1 MLRYNDGRC
10 SSKTSALPDLGNA
23 SAAIG
28 KPFGFCIIL
37 RMMAPLIADYE
48 TEFGGF
54 EKLMPHRIKNVLM
67 VASLY
72 DSFLLAD
79 DERLNEALFSELLD
93 TTVHAAPRI
102 TRVSTADLAV
112 ERLQKGPFDLVIAM
126 IQIGDTDMD
135 NFVTGL
141 KKEYPGMPVVLLSFN
156 MQDVLNISEPTRAQV
171 NGIFLWNGDTRIF
184 SAIINL
190 LEDEINFEH
199 DSQVGVQ
206 AVLLVEDNIK
216 FYSSYLPIIYS
227 ELMKQTQIVMAEELN
242 PSKKM
247 LRLKA
252 RPKVLFCNNFDKAWE
267 IYSGYKANLLGV
279 ISDIEYPMA
288 GKTEPEDGLILSKR
302 IKAENPDMPVLLQSS
317 NSQFSSRAQGLGASF
332 MNKASSDLSKQLRNF
347 IVRYFGF
354 GDFVFTDKNG
364 FELARA
370 ADMHTMLK
378 LLKTVPIDSI
388 LYHAGRNHFSKW
400 LFARTEFET
409 AYHLRPKM
417 ISEFK
422 DSEALRKYLI
432 ETLYQFIYKTQ
443 LGTVLKFDRKLF
455 DNATPFVKIG
465 SGGIGG
471 KARGLA
477 FVDFLL
483 SRNPIGESFPGVS
496 ITVPNTIVLA
506 TDVFDFFLEQ
516 NNLDAMI
523 NERYSGERIADIFQ
537 KARLPDFVVQDL
549 RVIVEKLEGPLAVR
563 SSSLLEDS
571 KTQPFAGIY
580 KTYMLANNNPD
591 PELRLKE
598 LEKAVK
604 FVYASTFSN
613 EAMAY
618 RKLTPHLPDEEK
630 MAVVIQKVVGR
641 SYAGG
646 ERFYPVF
653 SGVVQSY
660 NYYPVPPLT
669 SEDPIAHIAMGLG
682 KTIVEG
688 LTALRFSPSHPR
700 NLHQFS
706 TIDDFFANSQKSF
719 IALNVSGTEIKP
731 LSYDKEPDLEPVE
744 IAAGEADGTLELV
757 ASSYSVDNDVIS
769 DSISQPGAR
778 LVTFAPILKNELI
791 PLSEILKSLSK
802 LGREAMGAN
811 IEMEF
816 AATIDPQTRFTQFN
830 ILQMRPMVSRSVI
843 KKVRLDDVDQ
853 SAIVCSSDSTLG
865 NGHINDITDLIY
877 VKPETFTNLKTR
889 DIAAEIGELNLK
901 LKSEGRFCMII
912 GPGRWGSSDPFLGIP
927 VKWNHIS
934 HSKIIIEAA
943 YGGFSA
949 DPSYGTHFFHNL
961 TSLGIG
967 YFTVNPE
974 KNEGFIDWD
983 WLNSR
988 PVLADLQ
995 YVRHLRLTAPLDIR
1009 IDGSTGKGV
1018 IAHT

>member
-1 MLRYNDGRC
+1 MLTQR
-10 SSKTSALPDLGNA
+10 
-23 SAAIG
+23 
-28 KPFGFCIIL
+28 
-37 RMMAPLIADYE
+37 IADYE

-54 EKLMPHRIKNVLM
+54 EKLMPHRIKNILM

-93 TTVHAAPRI
+93 NTVRSAPKI
-102 TRVSTADLAV
+102 TRVSTADQAV
-112 ERLQKGPFDLVIAM
+112 ERLLLGPFDLVIAM

-135 NFVTGL
+135 NFVAGL
-141 KKEYPGMPVVLLSFN
+141 KRTHPGLPIVLLSFN
-156 MQDVLNISEPTRAQV
+156 MQDVVNISDLTRSQV
-171 NGIFLWNGDTRIF
+171 NGVFLWNGDTRIF

-190 LEDEINFEH
+190 LEDEMNFSH
-199 DSQVGVQ
+199 DSKVGVQ

-267 IYSGYKANLLGV
+267 IYSKYKANLLGV

-288 GKTEPEDGLILSKR
+288 GKCEPEAGLLLSKK
-302 IKAENPDMPVLLQSS
+302 IKTEDPDMPVLLQSS
-317 NSQFSSRAQGLGASF
+317 NSKFALRAQGLGASF
-332 MNKASSDLSKQLRNF
+332 MNKAASDLSKQLRNF

-364 FELARA
+364 LELARA
-370 ADMHTMLK
+370 ADLHTMLK

-409 AYHLRPKM
+409 AYNIRPKR

-443 LGTVLKFDRKLF
+443 LGTVLRFDRKLF
-455 DNATPFVKIG
+455 DNSTPFVKIG

-483 SRNPIGESFPGVS
+483 SRSDLADRFPGVF

-516 NNLDAMI
+516 NNLDAAI
-523 NERYSGERIADIFQ
+523 NEHYSGERIADIFL
-537 KARLPDFVVQDL
+537 KARLPDYVRQDL
-549 RVIVEKLEGPLAVR
+549 RAIVEKLDGPLAVR

-591 PELRLKE
+591 PELRLQE

-613 EAMAY
+613 EAKAY

-641 SYAGG
+641 AYAGG
-646 ERFYPVF
+646 ARFYPVF

-660 NYYPVPPLT
+660 NYYPVPPLS
-669 SEDPIAHIAMGLG
+669 SEDPIAHIGMGLG

-706 TIDDFFANSQKSF
+706 TIDDFFSNSQKNF
-719 IALNVSGTEIKP
+719 IALDVSGAEIKP
-731 LSYDKEPDLEPVE
+731 LTYDKEPDLKPVE
-744 IAAGEADGTLELV
+744 IEAAEADGTLELV
-757 ASSYSVDNDVIS
+757 ASSYSAEDDIIT
-769 DSISQPGAR
+769 DSISRPGER

-791 PLSEILKSLSK
+791 PLSEILTSLSR

-811 IEMEF
+811 IEIEF
-816 AATIDPQTRFTQFN
+816 AASFDPESRGVEFN
-830 ILQMRPMVSRSVI
+830 ILQMRPMVSRSVV
-843 KKVRLDDVDQ
+843 KKVKFEDLI
-853 SAIVCSSDSTLG
+853 SADIVCSSLSTLG
-865 NGHINDITDLIY
+865 NGYINDISDLVF
-877 VKPETFTNLKTR
+877 VKPETFTSLKTR
-889 DIAAEIGELNLK
+889 EIAAEIGELNLK
-901 LKSEGRFCMII
+901 LKNEGRYCMII

-934 HSKIIIEAA
+934 HAKVIIEAA

-967 YFTVNPE
+967 YLTVNPE
-974 KNEGFIDWD
+974 KNEGMIDWN

-988 PVLADLQ
+988 PVLADLNF
-995 YVRHLRLTAPLDIR
+995 VRHIRLEHPLDIR
-1009 IDGSTGKGV
+1009 IDGSTGKGI
-1018 IAHT
+1018 IAHN

>member
-1 MLRYNDGRC
+1 MLTQR
-10 SSKTSALPDLGNA
+10 
-23 SAAIG
+23 
-28 KPFGFCIIL
+28 
-37 RMMAPLIADYE
+37 IADYE

-54 EKLMPHRIKNVLM
+54 EKLMPHRIKNILM

-79 DERLNEALFSELLD
+79 DERLNEALFGELLD
-93 TTVHAAPRI
+93 NTVRSAPKI
-102 TRVSTADLAV
+102 TRVSTADQAI
-112 ERLQKGPFDLVIAM
+112 ERLKKGPFDLVIAM

-135 NFVTGL
+135 NFVAGL
-141 KKEYPGMPVVLLSFN
+141 KNTRPGLPVVLLSFN
-156 MQDVLNISEPTRAQV
+156 MQDVLNISELTRAQA

-190 LEDEINFEH
+190 LEDEMNFEH
-199 DSQVGVQ
+199 DSKVGVQ

-252 RPKVLFCNNFDKAWE
+252 RPKILFCNNFDKAWE
-267 IYSGYKANLLGV
+267 IYSKYKANLLGV

-288 GKTEPEDGLILSKR
+288 GKCEPEAGLLLSKK
-302 IKAENPDMPVLLQSS
+302 IKAEHPDMPVLLQSS
-317 NSQFSSRAQGLGASF
+317 NSQFAGRAQGLGASF
-332 MNKASSDLSKQLRNF
+332 MNKAASDLSKQLRNF

-354 GDFVFTDKNG
+354 GDFIFTDKNG

-370 ADMHTMLK
+370 ADLHTMLK
-378 LLKTVPIDSI
+378 LLKTVPIESI

-409 AYHLRPKM
+409 AYNIRPKK

-422 DSEALRKYLI
+422 DSEGLRKYLI

-465 SGGIGG
+465 SGSIGG

-483 SRNPIGESFPGVS
+483 SKSDIAERFPGVF

-516 NNLDAMI
+516 NNLDAVI
-523 NERYSGERIADIFQ
+523 NEHYPGERIADIFL
-537 KARLPDFVVQDL
+537 KARLPDYVIQDL
-549 RVIVEKLEGPLAVR
+549 RAIVEKLEGPLAVR

-613 EAMAY
+613 EAKAY
-618 RKLTPHLPDEEK
+618 RRLTPHLPDEEK

-641 SYAGG
+641 SYADGA
-646 ERFYPVF
+646 RFYPVF

-660 NYYPVPPLT
+660 NYYPVPPLS

-688 LTALRFSPSHPR
+688 HTALRFSPSHPR

-706 TIDDFFANSQKSF
+706 TIEDFFSNSQKSF
-719 IALNVSGTEIKP
+719 IALDVSSGEIKP
-731 LSYDKEPDLEPVE
+731 LTYDKDPDLRPVE
-744 IAAGEADGTLELV
+744 IEAAEADGTLELV
-757 ASSYSVDNDVIS
+757 ASSYSVENDVIS

-778 LVTFAPILKNELI
+778 LVTFAPILKNELL

-811 IEMEF
+811 IEIEF
-816 AATIDPQTRFTQFN
+816 AASFDPENRNVGFN
-830 ILQMRPMVSRSVI
+830 ILQMRPMVSRSVV
-843 KKVRLDDVDQ
+843 KKVKFDDVNE
-853 SAIVCSSDSTLG
+853 ANIVCSSQSTLG
-865 NGHINDITDLIY
+865 NGYINDVSDLIY

-889 DIAAEIGELNLK
+889 EIAAEIGELNQK
-901 LKSEGRFCMII
+901 LKNEGRFGLII

-934 HSKIIIEAA
+934 NSKVIIEAA
-943 YGGFSA
+943 YGSFSA

-961 TSLGIG
+961 TSLGVG
-967 YFTVNPE
+967 YLTVNPE
-974 KNEGFIDWD
+974 KKEGSINWE
-983 WLNSR
+983 WLKNQ

-995 YVRHLRLTAPLDIR
+995 YVRHIKLAKPLDIR

>member
-1 MLRYNDGRC
+1 MWLPEIALTPLLYNIAMLTHR
-10 SSKTSALPDLGNA
+10 
-23 SAAIG
+23 
-28 KPFGFCIIL
+28 
-37 RMMAPLIADYE
+37 IADYE

-54 EKLMPHRIKNVLM
+54 EKLMPHRIKNILM

-93 TTVHAAPRI
+93 TTLHAAPKI
-102 TRVSTADLAV
+102 TRVSTAGQAI
-112 ERLQKGPFDLVIAM
+112 ERLQKGSFDLVIAM
-126 IQIGDTDMD
+126 VQIGDTDMD
-135 NFVTGL
+135 NFVAGL
-141 KKEYPGMPVVLLSFN
+141 KQTTPGLPIVLLSFN
-156 MQDVLNISEPTRAQV
+156 MQDVLNISELTRSQV

-190 LEDEINFEH
+190 LEDEMNFAR
-199 DSQVGVQ
+199 DSEVGVQ
-206 AVLLVEDNIK
+206 AVLLIEDNIK

-252 RPKVLFCNNFDKAWE
+252 RPKILFCNNFDKAWE
-267 IYSGYKANLLGV
+267 IYSKYKANLLGV

-288 GKTEPEDGLILSKR
+288 GKCEPEAGLLLSKK

-317 NSQFSSRAQGLGASF
+317 DSRFAQRAQSLGASF
-332 MNKASSDLSKQLRNF
+332 MNKAASDLSKQLRNF

-370 ADMHTMLK
+370 ADLHTMLK
-378 LLKTVPIDSI
+378 LLKTVPIESI
-388 LYHAGRNHFSKW
+388 LYHASRNHFSKW

-409 AYHLRPKM
+409 AYNIRPKR

-422 DSEALRKYLI
+422 DSEGLRKYLI

-455 DNATPFVKIG
+455 DNTTPFVKIG
-465 SGGIGG
+465 SGSIGG

-483 SRNPIGESFPGVS
+483 SKSDIAERFPGVE

-516 NNLDAMI
+516 NNLDAVI
-523 NERYSGERIADIFQ
+523 NENYPGERIADIFL
-537 KARLPDFVVQDL
+537 KARLPDYVRHDL
-549 RVIVEKLEGPLAVR
+549 RAIVEKLEGPLAVR

-571 KTQPFAGIY
+571 KTQPFAGVY

-604 FVYASTFSN
+604 FIYASTFST
-613 EAMAY
+613 EAKAY

-660 NYYPVPPLT
+660 NYYPVPPLA

-688 LTALRFSPSHPR
+688 LTVLRFSPSHPR

-706 TIDDFFANSQKSF
+706 TTEDFFVNSQKSF
-719 IALNVSGTEIKP
+719 ITLDVSGTEIKP
-731 LSYDKEPDLEPVE
+731 LAYDKEPDLKPVE
-744 IAAGEADGTLELV
+744 IAAAEADGTLELV
-757 ASSYSVDNDVIS
+757 ASSYSVENDVMS
-769 DSISQPGAR
+769 DSIAQPGAR
-778 LVTFAPILKNELI
+778 LVTFAPILKNEQI
-791 PLSEILKSLSK
+791 PLSEILKNLSD
-802 LGREAMGAN
+802 LGREAMGTN
-811 IEMEF
+811 IELEF
-816 AATIDPQTRFTQFN
+816 AASFDPESRKTQFN
-830 ILQMRPMVSRSVI
+830 ILQMRPMVSRSVV
-843 KKVRLDDVDQ
+843 KKVKFEDIDEAKIICA
-853 SAIVCSSDSTLG
+853 SGSTLG
-865 NGHINDITDLIY
+865 NGYINDISDLIY

-901 LKSEGRFCMII
+901 LKNEDRFCMII
-912 GPGRWGSSDPFLGIP
+912 GPGRWGSSDPFLGVP
-927 VKWNHIS
+927 VKWAHIS
-934 HSKIIIEAA
+934 HSKVIIEAS
-943 YGGFSA
+943 YGSFSA

-974 KNEGFIDWD
+974 KNEGSIDWD
-983 WLNSR
+983 WLQSQ

-995 YVRHLRLTAPLDIR
+995 YVRHIRLPKPLDIR
-1009 IDGSTGKGV
+1009 IDGSTGKGI
-1018 IAHT
+1018 IAHS

>member
-1 MLRYNDGRC
+1 MYN
-10 SSKTSALPDLGNA
+10 
-23 SAAIG
+23 
-28 KPFGFCIIL
+28 
-37 RMMAPLIADYE
+37 IADMTPLLADYG

-79 DERLNEALFSELLD
+79 DERLNQALFSELLD

-102 TRVSTADLAV
+102 TRVSSAEQAV
-112 ERLQKGPFDLVIAM
+112 ERLEKGQYDLVIAM

-135 NFVTGL
+135 NFVAGL
-141 KKEYPGMPVVLLSFN
+141 KQARPGLPVVLLSFN
-156 MQDVLNISEPTRAQV
+156 MQDVMNISEPARTQADGV
-171 NGIFLWNGDTRIF
+171 FLWNGDTRIF

-190 LEDEINFEH
+190 LEDGMNFGH
-199 DSQVGVQ
+199 DSKVGVQ

-267 IYSGYKANLLGV
+267 IYSAYKSNLLGV

-288 GKTEPEDGLILSKR
+288 GKCEPEAGLLLAKK

-317 NSQFSSRAQGLGASF
+317 NSRFAAAAQSLGASF
-332 MNKASSDLSKQLRNF
+332 MNKSAPDLSKSLRSF

-354 GDFVFTDKNG
+354 GDFVFTGRNG
-364 FELARA
+364 LELARA
-370 ADMHTMLK
+370 ADLHTMLK
-378 LLKTVPIDSI
+378 LLKTVPAESI
-388 LYHAGRNHFSKW
+388 LYHASRNHFSKW

-409 AYHLRPKM
+409 AYHIRPKL
-417 ISEFK
+417 ISEFG

-465 SGGIGG
+465 SGSIGG

-483 SRNPIGESFPGVS
+483 SRSDLAERFPGVL

-516 NNLDAMI
+516 NSLDAVT
-523 NERYSGERIADIFQ
+523 NEHYSGAHIADIFL
-537 KARLPDFVVQDL
+537 KARLPDYVLQDL
-549 RVIVEKLEGPLAVR
+549 RAVVEKLDGPLAVR

-580 KTYMLANNNPD
+580 KTYMLANNSPD
-591 PELRLKE
+591 PELRLRE

-604 FVYASTFSN
+604 YIYASTFSG
-613 EAMAY
+613 EAAAY
-618 RKLTPHLPDEEK
+618 RRLTPHLPDEEK
-630 MAVVIQKVVGR
+630 MAVIIQKVVGR

-660 NYYPVPPLT
+660 NYYPAPPLT

-688 LTALRFSPSHPR
+688 HTALRFSPSHPR

-706 TIDDFFANSQKSF
+706 TIDDFFNNSQKSF
-719 IALNVSGTEIKP
+719 IALDIAGAETKP
-731 LSYDKEPDLEPVE
+731 LAYDKEPDLRPVE
-744 IAAGEADGTLELV
+744 IEAAEADGTLELV
-757 ASSYSVDNDVIS
+757 ASSYSADNDVIT
-769 DSISQPGAR
+769 DSLSQPGAR

-811 IEMEF
+811 IEIEF
-816 AATIDPQTRFTQFN
+816 AATFDPQTRAAQFN
-830 ILQMRPMVSRSVI
+830 ILQMRPMVSRSVV
-843 KKVRLDDVDQ
+843 KKVKFDDLDPAD
-853 SAIVCSSDSTLG
+853 IVCSSRSTLG
-865 NGHINDITDLIY
+865 NGCINDVSDLIY
-877 VKPETFTNLKTR
+877 VKPETFTSLKTPE
-889 DIAAEIGELNLK
+889 IASEIGELNLK
-901 LKSEGRFCMII
+901 LKAESRFCMII

-934 HSKIIIEAA
+934 HSRVIIEAA
-943 YGGFSA
+943 YGDFSA

-967 YFTVNPE
+967 YFTVDPGRD
-974 KNEGFIDWD
+974 EGFIDWA

-988 PVLADLQ
+988 PVLADLR
-995 YVRHLRLTAPLDIR
+995 YVRHIRLDGPLDIR
-1009 IDGSTGKGV
+1009 IDGTTGKGV
-1018 IAHT
+1018 IARPGA

>member
-1 MLRYNDGRC
+1 MLTQR
-10 SSKTSALPDLGNA
+10 
-23 SAAIG
+23 
-28 KPFGFCIIL
+28 
-37 RMMAPLIADYE
+37 IADYE

-54 EKLMPHRIKNVLM
+54 EKLMPHRIKNILM

-93 TTVHAAPRI
+93 NTVHAAPRI
-102 TRVSTADLAV
+102 TRVSTAEKAV
-112 ERLQKGPFDLVIAM
+112 ERLQKGPFDLIIAM

-135 NFVTGL
+135 NFVAGL
-141 KKEYPGMPVVLLSFN
+141 KKTNPGLPIVLLSFN
-156 MQDVLNISEPTRAQV
+156 MQDVLNISELTRAQA

-190 LEDEINFEH
+190 LEDEMNFEH
-199 DSQVGVQ
+199 DSKVGVQ

-216 FYSSYLPIIYS
+216 FYSSYLPVIYS

-252 RPKVLFCNNFDKAWE
+252 RPKILFCSDFDKAWE
-267 IYSGYKANLLGV
+267 IYSKYKANLLGV

-288 GKTEPEDGLILSKR
+288 GKCEPEAGLLLAKK
-302 IKAENPDMPVLLQSS
+302 IKADNPDMPVLLQSS
-317 NSQFSSRAQGLGASF
+317 NSRFALRAQALGASF
-332 MNKASSDLSKQLRNF
+332 MNKAASDLSKQLRSF

-354 GDFVFTDKNG
+354 GDFVFAGKNG
-364 FELARA
+364 VELARA
-370 ADMHTMLK
+370 PDLHTMLA

-388 LYHAGRNHFSKW
+388 LYHASRNHYSKW

-409 AYHLRPKM
+409 AYHIRPKR

-422 DSEALRKYLI
+422 DSEGLRKYLI

-483 SRNPIGESFPGVS
+483 SKDDIAGRFPGVL

-516 NNLDAMI
+516 NDLDAVT
-523 NERYSGERIADIFQ
+523 NENYPGERIADLFL
-537 KARLPDFVVQDL
+537 KARLPDYVIQDL
-549 RVIVEKLEGPLAVR
+549 RAIVEKLEGPLAVR

-591 PELRLKE
+591 PELRLGE

-613 EAMAY
+613 EAKAY

-641 SYAGG
+641 SYADGA
-646 ERFYPVF
+646 RFYPVF

-660 NYYPVPPLT
+660 NYYPVPPLS

-682 KTIVEG
+682 KSIVEG

-706 TIDDFFANSQKSF
+706 TIDDFFSNSQKNF
-719 IALNVSGTEIKP
+719 IALDVSGGEIKP
-731 LSYDKEPDLEPVE
+731 LTYDKEPDLKPVE
-744 IAAGEADGTLELV
+744 ITAAEADGTLELT
-757 ASSYSVDNDVIS
+757 ASSYSAEDDVIS

-791 PLSEILKSLSK
+791 PLSEILKSLSR
-802 LGREAMGAN
+802 LGQEAMGAN
-811 IEMEF
+811 IEIEF
-816 AATIDPQTRFTQFN
+816 AATFDPETRGAEFN
-830 ILQMRPMVSRSVI
+830 ILQMRPMVSRSVV
-843 KKVRLDDVDQ
+843 KKVKFEDINE
-853 SAIVCSSDSTLG
+853 ANIICSSESTLG
-865 NGHINDITDLIY
+865 NGYTNDVSDLIY
-877 VKPETFTNLKTR
+877 VKPETFTNLMTR
-889 DIAAEIGELNLK
+889 EIAAEIGELNLK
-901 LKSEGRFCMII
+901 LKEEGRFCMII

-934 HSKIIIEAA
+934 HSKAIIEAA

-967 YFTVNPE
+967 YFTVDPE
-974 KNEGFIDWD
+974 KNKGTIDWE

-988 PVLADLQ
+988 PVMSDLK
-995 YVRHLRLTAPLDIR
+995 YVRHIRLEKPLDIR

-1018 IAHT
+1018 IAHN

>member
-1 MLRYNDGRC
+1 M
-10 SSKTSALPDLGNA
+10 
-23 SAAIG
+23 
-28 KPFGFCIIL
+28 
-37 RMMAPLIADYE
+37 
-48 TEFGGF
+48 EFGGF

-93 TTVHAAPRI
+93 NTVRSAPKI
-102 TRVSTADLAV
+102 TRVSSADEAV
-112 ERLQKGPFDLVIAM
+112 ERLRKGPFDLVIAM

-135 NFVTGL
+135 NFVAGL
-141 KKEYPGMPVVLLSFN
+141 KRTNPGLPIVLLSFN
-156 MQDVLNISEPTRAQV
+156 MQDVLNISEPTRAQA

-190 LEDEINFEH
+190 LEDEMNFSH
-199 DSQVGVQ
+199 DSKVGVQ

-267 IYSGYKANLLGV
+267 IYSKYRSNLLGV

-288 GKTEPEDGLILSKR
+288 GKCEPEAGLILSKR
-302 IKAENPDMPVLLQSS
+302 IKAGNPDMPVLLQSS
-317 NSQFSSRAQGLGASF
+317 NSLFAGRAQSLGASF
-332 MNKASSDLSKQLRNF
+332 MNKAASDLSKQLRNF

-364 FELARA
+364 VELARA
-370 ADMHTMLK
+370 ADLHTMLK
-378 LLKTVPIDSI
+378 LLKAVPIESI

-409 AYHLRPKM
+409 AYHIQPKR

-483 SRNPIGESFPGVS
+483 SKDDIAGHFPGVE

-516 NNLDAMI
+516 NNLDAVI
-523 NERYSGERIADIFQ
+523 NEHYPGERIAEIFQ
-537 KARLPDFVVQDL
+537 KAKLPDYVIQDL

-604 FVYASTFSN
+604 FVYASTFSS
-613 EAMAY
+613 EAKAY
-618 RKLTPHLPDEEK
+618 RRLTPHLPDEEK

-660 NYYPVPPLT
+660 NYYPVPPLS
-669 SEDPIAHIAMGLG
+669 SEDPIAHIGMGLG

-688 LTALRFSPSHPR
+688 HTALRFSPSHPR

-719 IALNVSGTEIKP
+719 IALDVSSSEIKP
-731 LSYDKEPDLEPVE
+731 LTYDKEPDLKAVDIE
-744 IAAGEADGTLELV
+744 AAEADGTLELV
-757 ASSYSVDNDVIS
+757 ASSYSVENDIIT

-811 IEMEF
+811 IEIEF
-816 AATIDPQTRFTQFN
+816 AATFDPQTRAAQFN
-830 ILQMRPMVSRSVI
+830 ILQMRPMVSRSVV
-843 KKVRLDDVDQ
+843 KKVKFEDVNEAD
-853 SAIVCSSDSTLG
+853 IVCASDSTLG
-865 NGHINDITDLIY
+865 NGYINDISDLIY

-889 DIAAEIGELNLK
+889 EIAAEIGELNQQLK
-901 LKSEGRFCMII
+901 NEGRFCMII

-934 HSKIIIEAA
+934 HSKVIIEAA
-943 YGGFSA
+943 YGSFSA

-967 YFTVNPE
+967 YFTVNPD
-974 KNEGFIDWD
+974 KKEGLIDWK
-983 WLNSR
+983 WLESR
-988 PVLADLQ
+988 PVLADLK
-995 YVRHLRLTAPLDIR
+995 YVRHLRLDRPLDIR
-1009 IDGSTGKGV
+1009 IDGSTGKGI
-1018 IAHT
+1018 IAHS

>member
-1 MLRYNDGRC
+1 MYNITMLTPR
-10 SSKTSALPDLGNA
+10 
-23 SAAIG
+23 
-28 KPFGFCIIL
+28 
-37 RMMAPLIADYE
+37 IADYE

-93 TTVHAAPRI
+93 NTVRSAPKI
-102 TRVSTADLAV
+102 TRVSTAEEAV
-112 ERLQKGPFDLVIAM
+112 GRLQKGPFDLIIAM

-135 NFVTGL
+135 NFVAEMKRTNPSL
-141 KKEYPGMPVVLLSFN
+141 PIVLLSFN
-156 MQDVLNISEPTRAQV
+156 MQDVLNISELTRAQS

-190 LEDEINFEH
+190 LEDEMNFEH
-199 DSQVGVQ
+199 DSKVGVQ

-252 RPKVLFCNNFDKAWE
+252 RPKILFCNNFDKAWE
-267 IYSGYKANLLGV
+267 IYSKYKSNLLGV

-288 GKTEPEDGLILSKR
+288 GKCEPEAGLLLSKK

-317 NSQFSSRAQGLGASF
+317 SSQFAIKAQGLGASF
-332 MNKASSDLSKQLRNF
+332 MNKAAADLSKQLRNF

-364 FELARA
+364 GELARA
-370 ADMHTMLK
+370 ADLHTMLK

-409 AYHLRPKM
+409 AYHIRPKR

-422 DSEALRKYLI
+422 DSEGLRKYLI

-443 LGTVLKFDRKLF
+443 LGTVLKFDQKLF
-455 DNATPFVKIG
+455 DNTTPFVKIG
-465 SGGIGG
+465 SGSIGG

-483 SRNPIGESFPGVS
+483 SKSDIAERFPGVF

-506 TDVFDFFLEQ
+506 TDIFDFFLEQ
-516 NNLDAMI
+516 NNLDAVI
-523 NERYSGERIADIFQ
+523 NEHHPGTRMAEIFQ
-537 KARLPDFVVQDL
+537 KAKLPDYVIQDL

-604 FVYASTFSN
+604 FIYASTFSN
-613 EAMAY
+613 EAKAY

-641 SYAGG
+641 YYANGT
-646 ERFYPVF
+646 RFYPVF

-660 NYYPVPPLT
+660 NYYPVPPLS
-669 SEDPIAHIAMGLG
+669 SEDPIVHIAMGLG

-688 LTALRFSPSHPR
+688 HTALRFSPNHPR

-706 TIDDFFANSQKSF
+706 TIDDFFGNSQKSF
-719 IALNVSGTEIKP
+719 IALDVSGGEIKP
-731 LSYDKEPDLEPVE
+731 LAYDKEPDLKPLELD
-744 IAAGEADGTLELV
+744 AAEADGTLELV
-757 ASSYSVDNDVIS
+757 ASSYSVENDVIS

-802 LGREAMGAN
+802 LGQEAMGAN
-811 IEMEF
+811 IEIEF
-816 AATIDPQTRFTQFN
+816 AATFDPENSSAQFN
-830 ILQMRPMVSRSVI
+830 ILQMRPMVSRSVV
-843 KKVRLDDVDQ
+843 KKVKFEDVNE
-853 SAIVCSSDSTLG
+853 ANIVCASESTLG
-865 NGHINDITDLIY
+865 NGYINDISDLIY

-889 DIAAEIGELNLK
+889 DIAAEIGELNQK
-901 LKSEGRFCMII
+901 LKNEGRFCMII

-934 HSKIIIEAA
+934 HSKVMIEAA
-943 YGGFSA
+943 YGSFSA

-974 KNEGFIDWD
+974 KKEGFIDWE
-983 WLNSR
+983 WLKSQ
-988 PVLADLQ
+988 PVLADLK
-995 YVRHLRLTAPLDIR
+995 YVRHIKLANPLDIR